1 MHCLEGPALTVL
13 QVSLSDFRLSE
24 ATLEAAASA
33 AFKQLFRYKSM
44 ATRQPPRAGGW
55 GSRLSPALPSCD
67 CPLRRLGPDWAKALD
82 TLVTSPQG
90 RTRHKAALLAS
101 SIGAL
106 KATPKGC
113 RPLGT
118 SHQQS
123 HRHHPI
129 EVSTINV
136 APTEVSLADATST
149 VASF

>member
-1 MHCLEGPALTVL
+1 MHCMEGPALTVL

-24 ATLEAAASA
+24 AALEAAASA
-33 AFKQLFRYKSM
+33 AFKQLLRYKSM

-55 GSRLSPALPSCD
+55 GSGLSPGLPSCD
-67 CPLRRLGPDWAKALD
+67 RPLRCLEQDWAKALD
-82 TLVTSPQG
+82 TLVTGPQG
-90 RTRHKAALLAS
+90 RTRHNASLLAS
-101 SIGAL
+101 SVGAL
-106 KATPKGC
+106 KATPSGC

-123 HRHHPI
+123 RRHHPI

-136 APTEVSLADATST
+136 TPTEVALADATST